1 MLVAVLSVGQLLAQ
15 SKTITGKVTDEK
27 GNGISN
33 ASIIVKGFKSGV
45 TSETDG
51 TFSIQVTPSAKSI
64 SVSAVGYTTTI
75 ISIVDKGDVTIIL
88 QTEGKDLGTVTTGYK
103 IIKKKDVAS
112 SITTVT
118 GDAFQNKPIQSFDQA
133 LAGRAAGVNANM
145 TSGML
150 GDAVNIRV
158 RGVNSISGSAQPLII
173 VDGVPINQNTNV
185 NVFNSGNGIR
195 YNPLA
200 DINPNDIESI
210 DILKDA
216 AASAQYGSRGA
227 NGVLVITTKRGKN
240 GVLTVNFNS
249 NVSYSTAVR
258 LPKLLGGDEFNT
270 IQNEKAAH
278 ANIASP
284 IAKDIDINGDGIPD
298 RTNWLD
304 QVFRTGISQNYQI
317 SLAGGTDKAKFY
329 SSVEYTDQQGIVVG
343 NRLRRGAARIN
354 LDLTPQ
360 KWFKSGVSLYYS
372 KSQNNG
378 VLSDRYLAG
387 VTISAYNAFP
397 NIPVY
402 DPNSKAEG
410 GFYISKNGTGTL
422 GDGNNDVTNQASSA
436 FYHPLA
442 TIKLNRN
449 DNNINR
455 FIASTYGEVEPV
467 KGLKITSKF
476 AVDYLQNFEDQY
488 AHPSIAGLGVTRN
501 GLVQQNITMDNIW
514 NWTNYAT
521 YTRKIDDHNFAV
533 TAGLEYQYFK
543 ESQIYVGQG
552 NLADPYFK
560 YIYDGLFA
568 STYTNG
574 SSSTSSG
581 GTAFANAFDS
591 YYGNFTY
598 NYKNKYFAE
607 GVLRADAYSGF
618 GMNQKRGYF
627 PGGSLGWRI
636 SSENFMK
643 NITAINDLKLRI
655 SYGRVGNANV
665 GSYASR
671 TLYGGGQ
678 YADVNGLSISRV
690 GDPNLRWES
699 SNKFN
704 IGIDMSLLKNRISV
718 IMDYFSNNI
727 TDLALDAPTL
737 LTAGIPAPPGG
748 TLGSV
753 TTNIGSMVNKGF
765 ELTINSTN
773 IVKNDFIWKTS
784 FNISFVKNKVTKLI
798 DPKTDVPSSI
808 NRASVGKPLGVFYL
822 IRWAGVDL
830 ATGQAMFMDKD
841 EHIIKRYNPDPT
853 VAAANRWTKMDG
865 TIATTI
871 TSDDAE
877 YTDKSGY
884 PTVFGGLDNTF
895 TYKNFELGIF
905 LQYSLGNYIYNSTRA
920 GLMTNSFNNNI
931 TEINTRWTKPGDV
944 TNVQK
949 LYIRDVIS
957 NQASTRWLEKGDF
970 LRIREITLGYNFEDI
985 RKKLNINSFRVFAS
999 IQNAF
1004 IFTKYSG
1011 QDPEITT
1018 NRQNDPSV
1026 IANIANGIDSRGVPL
1041 SRTINFGINV
1051 GF

>member
-1 MLVAVLSVGQLLAQ
+1 MLATVLSVGQLLAQ
-15 SKTITGKVTDEK
+15 SKTITGRVTDEK
-27 GNGISN
+27 GNGIPN

-45 TSETDG
+45 TSEIDG
-51 TFSIQVTPSAKSI
+51 TFSIQVALSAKSI
-64 SVSAVGYTTTI
+64 NVSAVGYTTTT
-75 ISIVDKGDVTIIL
+75 ISIVDKSDVTITL

-103 IIKKKDVAS
+103 IIKKKDITS
-112 SITTVT
+112 SITTVV
-118 GDAFQNKPIQSFDQA
+118 GEAFQNKPIQSFDQA
-133 LAGRAAGVNANM
+133 LAGRAAGVNANI

-158 RGVNSISGSAQPLII
+158 RGVNSISGSAQPLIV

-185 NVFNSGNGIR
+185 NIFNNGNGTR

-227 NGVLVITTKRGKN
+227 NGVLVIATKRGKN
-240 GVLTVNFNS
+240 GSLTVNFNS
-249 NVSYSTAVR
+249 NISYSSATR

-278 ANIASP
+278 SSISNP
-284 IAKDIDINGDGIPD
+284 IAKDIDLNGDGLSD

-317 SLAGGTDKAKFY
+317 SLSGGTDKAKFY
-329 SSVEYTDQQGIVVG
+329 GSVEYADQQGIVVG

-354 LDLTPQ
+354 LDLASQ
-360 KWFKSGVSLYYS
+360 KWFKSGVNLYFS

-378 VLSDRYLAG
+378 ILSDRFLAG
-387 VTISAYNAFP
+387 VTVAAYNAFP

-402 DPNSKAEG
+402 DPNSKVEG
-410 GFYISKNGTGTL
+410 GFYISKNGTGAL
-422 GDGNNDVTNQASSA
+422 GDGNNDVVTQSSQV

-455 FIASTYGEVEPV
+455 FIASTYGEVEPI

-476 AVDYLQNFEDQY
+476 AVDYLQNLEDQY

-521 YTRKIDDHNFAV
+521 YSKKIDDHSFAI
-533 TAGLEYQYFK
+533 TAGIEYQYFK
-543 ESQIYVGQG
+543 ESQLYVGQG

-618 GMNQKRGYF
+618 GINNKRGYF
-627 PGGSLGWRI
+627 PGGALGWRI
-636 SSENFMK
+636 SSEEFIR

-678 YADVNGLSISRV
+678 YANVNGLSISRV

-699 SNKFN
+699 SNKLD
-704 IGIDMSLLKNRISV
+704 IGIDVSLLKSRINIV
-718 IMDYFSNNI
+718 MDYFSNNI

-737 LTAGIPAPPGG
+737 LTAGIPAPGG
-748 TLGSV
+748 ILGSV

-773 IVKNDFIWKTS
+773 ITNKDFNWRTS
-784 FNISFVKNKVTKLI
+784 FNISFVKNRVTALV
-798 DPKTDVPSSI
+798 DPKTDIPSSI
-808 NRASVGKPLGVFYL
+808 NRARVEKPLGIFYL
-822 IRWAGVDL
+822 IRWAGVDP
-830 ATGQAMFMDKD
+830 ATGQAMFLDKD
-841 EHIIKRYNPDPT
+841 DNIKKYNPDPA

-865 TIATTI
+865 TVTSPI
-871 TSDDAE
+871 TGNDAK

-884 PTVFGGLDNTF
+884 PTAFGGLDNTF
-895 TYKNFELGIF
+895 SYKNFELGIF
-905 LQYSLGNYIYNSTRA
+905 LQYSLGNYVYNSTRA
-920 GLMTNSFNNNI
+920 TLMTNNFNNNI
-931 TEINTRWTKPGDV
+931 TEINTRWNKPGDV

-949 LYIRDVIS
+949 LYIRDAIS
-957 NQASTRWLEKGDF
+957 TQASTRWLEKGDF
-970 LRIREITLGYNFEDI
+970 LRIREISLAYNFEDI
-985 RKKLNINSFRVFAS
+985 RKRLNINSFRVFAS
-999 IQNAF
+999 VQNAF

-1018 NRQNDPSV
+1018 NRQNDPGV

-1041 SRTINFGINV
+1041 SRTVNFGINV